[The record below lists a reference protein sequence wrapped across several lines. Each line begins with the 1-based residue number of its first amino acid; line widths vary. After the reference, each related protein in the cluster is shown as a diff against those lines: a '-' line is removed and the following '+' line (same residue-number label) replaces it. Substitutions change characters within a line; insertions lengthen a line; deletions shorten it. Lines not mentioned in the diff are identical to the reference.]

1 MRRTTR
7 ALGILLI
14 GSSLAPGAPVRAQD
28 QDRPIL
34 ELTVDDAV
42 RRALDNNADIAVEK
56 YNPQSSLESVRATEG
71 YYDPYLFGSLTKSRA
86 TSPASNAFSGG
97 AKVTNT
103 TDVWNFGLSQA
114 VPTGGVFSL
123 SFNNNKQNTDS
134 VFTTFNPSYNSSL
147 SVGLTQP
154 LLKNFRIDS
163 AREQI
168 RLAKKSAEISDV
180 QFRQLVV
187 STVASVKQSYYDLL
201 YAIDNLEAARKN
213 LALATKLLDENQIR
227 VRVGTMA
234 PLDVVTAESEV
245 ASREEGVIV
254 AENTLQEAEDA
265 IKRAI
270 FPANDPATWA
280 LRIVPKD
287 RPSAEPFPV
296 DLDAAIRTAIEKRTD
311 LVAARKGLERN
322 DISLQFIKN
331 QVLPQLDLVAG
342 YGGTGIGGTGLVRDP
357 AFGGPVVSTI
367 PGGYGDATSSVFAN
381 DFPTWRVGVNV
392 SYSILNRSAKASAVQ
407 ARLAKEQGEV
417 SLRRLELAVAAEVR
431 SAGRAVETNFKRV
444 ASTQAARVL
453 ATRRLDAEEKKFA
466 AGMSTNFLVTQAQRD
481 LAVAE
486 VSEIRA
492 VADYRKSVINFER
505 SLEAGVSGGGSTLQ
519 VLTSG
524 VGSRASSAAALGSS
538 AAGN

>member
-7 ALGILLI
+7 ALGILLL

-28 QDRPIL
+28 RPIL

-42 RRALDNNADIAVEK
+42 KRALDNNADIAVEK
-56 YNPQSSLESVRATEG
+56 YNPQSSLEGVRSAEG
-71 YYDPYLFGSLTKSRA
+71 YYDPFLFGSLNKNRS
-86 TSPASNAFSGG
+86 TSPQSNAFAGG
-97 AKVTNT
+97 DKVTNT
-103 TDVWNFGLSQA
+103 TNVWNFGLSQA
-114 VPTGGVFSL
+114 IPTGGILSL
-123 SFNNNKQNTDS
+123 GFNNNKQDTNS
-134 VFTTFNPSYNSSL
+134 VFTTFNPTFNSSL
-147 SVGLTQP
+147 SIGLTQP

-163 AREQI
+163 ARQQI
-168 RLAKKSAEISDV
+168 RLAKKNREISDV

-187 STVASVKQSYYDLL
+187 STVSSVKQSYYDLL

-254 AENTLQEAEDA
+254 AENTLEEAEDA
-265 IKRAI
+265 IKKAI
-270 FPANDPATWA
+270 FPANDPVTWS
-280 LRIVPKD
+280 LRIVPRD

-311 LVAARKGLERN
+311 IVAARKGLERN
-322 DISLQFIKN
+322 DISLQYINN
-331 QVLPQLDLVAG
+331 QVLPQLDLVAS
-342 YGGTGIGGTGLVRDP
+342 YGGAGVGGTGLVRDP

-367 PGGYGDATSSVFAN
+367 PGGYGDALSNVFGR
-381 DFPTWRVGVNV
+381 DFPTWRIGVNA
-392 SYSILNRSAKASAVQ
+392 SYSIPNRSAKAAAVQ
-407 ARLAKEQGEV
+407 ARLAKEQAEV
-417 SLRRLELAVAAEVR
+417 SLRRLELQVASEVR

-486 VSEIRA
+486 VNEIRA

-505 SLEAGVSGGGSTLQ
+505 SLEAGVSGSGSTLQ
-519 VLTSG
+519 LLTSG
-524 VGSRASSAAALGSS
+524 VGSRASSANAVGSS
-538 AAGN
+538 AAAGN